1 MSIDGKINCPACGS
15 SNSGITALTRSIEC
29 AQCGQWIHFNNN
41 IWSST
46 GRFEHEIDAPGFLRT
61 GRAGLLQQVRFHVA
75 GRVRLGY
82 KRGHWDEWWLA
93 FEDGTGCWIEED
105 DGNYL
110 LHTEVS
116 LNDTQTDDAKNSGA
130 LNTAAAL
137 EFRVDTEALQATHVG
152 QFIDAGNERWFVTE
166 TGNATVLGAE
176 GQLPVS
182 VSPGLTMR
190 YLDAVTGGRELAIEL
205 WPEGA
210 LASIS
215 TLLDATT
222 LRWDS

>member
-1 MSIDGKINCPACGS
+1 M
-15 SNSGITALTRSIEC
+15 
-29 AQCGQWIHFNNN
+29 
-41 IWSST
+41 WSSA

-61 GRAGLLQQVRFHVA
+61 GRSGELQHRRFNVA

-82 KRGHWDEWWLA
+82 KRGHWDEWWLT
-93 FEDGTGCWIEED
+93 FEDGTGFWIEED

-110 LHTEVS
+110 LHTEVP
-116 LNDTQTDDAKNSGA
+116 LNNTQSDRVERSDTVYS
-130 LNTAAAL
+130 AAAL
-137 EFRVDTEALQATHVG
+137 DFSVDIDLLQAARVG
-152 QFIDAGNERWFVTE
+152 EFIEAGNERWFVTE
-166 TGNATVLGAE
+166 TGTATILGAE
-176 GQLPVS
+176 GQLPVGI
-182 VSPGLTMR
+182 SPGLTMR

>member
-1 MSIDGKINCPACGS
+1 MGR
-15 SNSGITALTRSIEC
+15 SG
-29 AQCGQWIHFNNN
+29 Q
-41 IWSST
+41 
-46 GRFEHEIDAPGFLRT
+46 
-61 GRAGLLQQVRFHVA
+61 LLHVRFNVA

-82 KRGHWDEWWLA
+82 KRGHWDEWRLI

-110 LHTEVS
+110 RHAEVS
-116 LNDTQTDDAKNSGA
+116 QDATISDRVVHSGTAGATGAPGFTVDTV
-130 LNTAAAL
+130 AL
-137 EFRVDTEALQATHVG
+137 EATRVG
-152 QFIDAGNERWFVTE
+152 QFIDAGYERWFVTE
-166 TGNATVLGAE
+166 TGTATVLGAE

-182 VSPGLTMR
+182 VSPRQKMR

-222 LRWDS
+222 LRWDN